1 MYPSVVVCIKINTQ
15 TVNAEK
21 QNMPLLHISSVPG
34 EGYQLIE
41 DHRSFPCAE
50 LAALEFLF

>member
-1 MYPSVVVCIKINTQ
+1 MLKNKNI
-15 TVNAEK
+15 
-21 QNMPLLHISSVPG
+21 PLLHISSVPG

-50 LAALEFLF
+50 LAALEFLFWIDFGSF